1 MIMDTYKKTNQKE
14 YNILRSIP
22 ENVKREYVKL
32 ILSLAKKDDKILD
45 IGFGSGLI
53 LIPLS
58 EQNKIAEIHG
68 IDYSEPLYKSVSEQI
83 KEKAKFHFGDVLKF
97 NGSFNIVHFKAIL
110 HCFKNPEKALEKI
123 KSLTIKGGYIIT
135 GHENSQIED
144 RIEQIF
150 ENEIDDKELELLFEY
165 YFTLRVNL
173 GKPFFWRKYPAGNSK
188 NAVDYICE
196 DKNFELVKTVTT
208 KKLSWERP
216 FCLNDL
222 LYSIRYGTYN
232 VFNAGLTEKDKEDID
247 IKMVEFSNQ
256 HKINLKKERTI
267 PASFTLFIIKRK

>member
-1 MIMDTYKKTNQKE
+1 MDTYKKTNKKE
-14 YNILRSIP
+14 YDILRSIP
-22 ENVKREYVKL
+22 ENVKNEYAKI
-32 ILSLAKKDDKILD
+32 ILNLAKKGDKILD
-45 IGFGSGLI
+45 AGFGSGLI

-68 IDYSEPLYKSVSEQI
+68 IDYSEPLYKSVSEQV
-83 KEKAKFHFGDVLKF
+83 KEKAKFHFGDILKF
-97 NGSFNIVHFKAIL
+97 NGSFNIIHFKAIL
-110 HCFKNPEKALEKI
+110 HCFKNPEKALERI

-188 NAVDYICE
+188 NAVDYICK
-196 DKNFELVKTVTT
+196 DKNFKLFKIVAT
-208 KKLSWERP
+208 KKLSWGRP

-232 VFNAGLTEKDKEDID
+232 VFNAGLTEKDKEDINT
-247 IKMVEFSNQ
+247 KMVEFSNQ

-267 PASFTLFIIKRK
+267 PARFTLFIIKRK